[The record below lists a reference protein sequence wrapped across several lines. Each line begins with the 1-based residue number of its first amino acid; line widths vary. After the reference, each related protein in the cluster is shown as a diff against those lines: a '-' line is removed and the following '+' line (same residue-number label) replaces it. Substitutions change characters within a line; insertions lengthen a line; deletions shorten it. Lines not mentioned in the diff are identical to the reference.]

1 MTPAAEKFNDFIKTI
16 SFQIPSI
23 PVLSNVT
30 GVQHSIPIKA
40 EILTQQITHSVKWK
54 QNVEWMLEQ
63 GVRVFVEIGPGKSLS
78 QMIKQ
83 IAKSH
88 SIEVT
93 VLQTESIKQL
103 NQTVQELRR
112 MKEENI

>member
-1 MTPAAEKFNDFIKTI
+1 MEPAAEKFNDFVQTI
-16 SFQIPSI
+16 LFQIPNI

-30 GVQHSIPIKA
+30 GVQHSIPIKS

-93 VLQTESIKQL
+93 VLQTESMKL
-103 NQTVQELRR
+103 LDQTVQELRR
-112 MKEENI
+112 VKEGKI

>member
-1 MTPAAEKFNDFIKTI
+1 
-16 SFQIPSI
+16 
-23 PVLSNVT
+23 
-30 GVQHSIPIKA
+30 
-40 EILTQQITHSVKWK
+40 
-54 QNVEWMLEQ
+54 MLEQ

-93 VLQTESIKQL
+93 VLQTESMKL
-103 NQTVQELRR
+103 LDQTVQELRR
-112 MKEENI
+112 VKEGKI